1 MTYSLQDGTDL
12 IHFARN
18 NIKNYLST
26 GSRVSVPDDLKKRF
40 SEKQGA
46 FCTLNVGKKIRE
58 NPLRGCIGVI
68 LPHYPLIEAI
78 REMSVAAA
86 VEDPRFPNVKNE
98 EMEHIVIEISILTV
112 PERIIVTQPEDYA
125 KEIVVGRDGLIVS
138 HGARRGLL
146 LPQVPVE
153 HERNWDSMTFLEHT
167 CQKAWLPQDAWK
179 NLKKTQV
186 ERFTAQIF
194 EETVPNGP
202 VREKAI
208 GE

>member
-1 MTYSLQDGTDL
+1 
-12 IHFARN
+12 
-18 NIKNYLST
+18 
-26 GSRVSVPDDLKKRF
+26 
-40 SEKQGA
+40 
-46 FCTLNVGKKIRE
+46 
-58 NPLRGCIGVI
+58 
-68 LPHYPLIEAI
+68 
-78 REMSVAAA
+78 MSVAAA

-167 CQKAWLPQDAWK
+167 CQKAWLPPDAWK

>member
-1 MTYSLQDGTDL
+1 
-12 IHFARN
+12 
-18 NIKNYLST
+18 
-26 GSRVSVPDDLKKRF
+26 
-40 SEKQGA
+40 
-46 FCTLNVGKKIRE
+46 
-58 NPLRGCIGVI
+58 
-68 LPHYPLIEAI
+68 
-78 REMSVAAA
+78 MSVAAA
-86 VEDPRFPNVKNE
+86 VEDPRFPNVKIE

-125 KEIVVGRDGLIVS
+125 NEIVVGRDGLIVS
-138 HGARRGLL
+138 DGARRGLL

-153 HERNWDSMTFLEHT
+153 HERNWNSMTFLEHT
-167 CQKAWLPQDAWK
+167 CQKAWLPPDAWK

>member
-12 IHFARN
+12 IAFARK
-18 NIKNYLST
+18 NIKNYLANGKRLAIPES
-26 GSRVSVPDDLKKRF
+26 LEKRF
-40 SEKQGA
+40 SEKRGT
-46 FCTLNVGKKIRE
+46 FCTLNQGGAVLE

-86 VEDPRFPNVKNE
+86 VEDPRFPNVTIKE
-98 EMEHIVIEISILTV
+98 IEHIVIEISILTV

-125 KEIVVGRDGLIVS
+125 QEIVVGRDGLIVS
-138 HGARRGLL
+138 QGHHRGLL
-146 LPQVPVE
+146 LPQVPLE
-153 HERNWDSMTFLEHT
+153 HGRDWDAITFLEHT
-167 CQKAWLPQDAWK
+167 CQKAWLPANAWRT
-179 NLKKTQV
+179 LEHTQV

-194 EETVPNGP
+194 EETIPNGL

>member
-1 MTYSLQDGTDL
+1 
-12 IHFARN
+12 
-18 NIKNYLST
+18 
-26 GSRVSVPDDLKKRF
+26 
-40 SEKQGA
+40 
-46 FCTLNVGKKIRE
+46 
-58 NPLRGCIGVI
+58 LRGCIGVI

-86 VEDPRFPNVKNE
+86 VEDPRFPNVKIE

-112 PERIIVTQPEDYA
+112 PERIIVTQPEDYE

-138 HGARRGLL
+138 NGARRGLL

-153 HERNWDSMTFLEHT
+153 HERNWDSITFLEHT
-167 CQKAWLPQDAWK
+167 CQKAWLPPDAWK